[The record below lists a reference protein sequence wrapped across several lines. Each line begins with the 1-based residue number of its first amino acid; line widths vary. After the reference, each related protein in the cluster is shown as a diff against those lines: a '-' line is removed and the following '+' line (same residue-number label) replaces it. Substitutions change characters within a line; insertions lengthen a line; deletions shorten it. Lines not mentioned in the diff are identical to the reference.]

1 MIPNRT
7 LLVLL
12 TSTLALAAVG
22 FSVQGAAGL
31 ASALLPAACLG
42 FVVVV
47 SRVLGWARAIL
58 SLLVVSALMNRYV
71 VSIGGL
77 NLKAEHAAI
86 GLALVVLIWQVA
98 VRRQRLAFG
107 IADLLLGAWVL
118 ANGLGSINAPVPMG
132 SLKLTFQL
140 AILFAGYLL
149 IQQLTRRRA
158 DLFLAHGI
166 LLVGL
171 IVAAA
176 FGVLVH
182 LIYPLGVDLGMQ
194 INPITKQPTV
204 YGTLYEGNLFG
215 STVMIGLMWWLG
227 LLLFGDARFRRIS
240 MVGVT
245 VSVAALEVSLARG
258 AWLAVIAI
266 VPLAALGY
274 LIFRRRLA
282 LNLVIARRTLAAL
295 TMSVILLSSI
305 IWVEP
310 VALAA
315 RAWGGTQNGQ
325 TGSASGGL
333 SGDSSSSDFIDRIG
347 SISDGSQD
355 QTVTQRMAT
364 LRRAAHDWTLHPII
378 GWGPGSY
385 GQKYINTSNL
395 PDWLG
400 MLPLRVLHDT
410 GIIGVILFT
419 AFCVVLLRAALRAL
433 VISKDRTLRIMLVG
447 HLVALSA
454 LFIAYVVTEGMQLFF
469 PWLLIGLFAS
479 TIRAAN
485 ISLVQDA
492 L

>member
-1 MIPNRT
+1 M
-7 LLVLL
+7 
-12 TSTLALAAVG
+12 
-22 FSVQGAAGL
+22 
-31 ASALLPAACLG
+31 
-42 FVVVV
+42 
-47 SRVLGWARAIL
+47 
-58 SLLVVSALMNRYV
+58 
-71 VSIGGL
+71 
-77 NLKAEHAAI
+77 
-86 GLALVVLIWQVA
+86 
-98 VRRQRLAFG
+98 
-107 IADLLLGAWVL
+107 
-118 ANGLGSINAPVPMG
+118 
-132 SLKLTFQL
+132 
-140 AILFAGYLL
+140 
-149 IQQLTRRRA
+149 
-158 DLFLAHGI
+158 

-315 RAWGGTQNGQ
+315 RAWGGIQSGQ
-325 TGSASGGL
+325 TGSPSGRV